1 MDKLENGSF
10 GSPYLQRP
18 LRSLD
23 EVLRDQGKV
32 APRDENPCSA
42 PLGQAAQSLSPKEWQ
57 ADRLLSLVRQIWPSQ
72 YD

>member
-1 MDKLENGSF
+1 MDKMENGSF

-23 EVLRDQGKV
+23 EVLRDQGAV

-42 PLGQAAQSLSPKEWQ
+42 PLGQAAQSVLPK
-57 ADRLLSLVRQIWPSQ
+57 D
-72 YD
+72 